1 MSVKIRALLLVTEER
16 PGLPQDRWGD
26 WSAFWGAANELH
38 LIFMKLHGKL
48 LICARNES
56 VERESL
62 INIHRGLRRAEV
74 DEWLEQPAR
83 LMTQI
88 WVTYPE
94 GGSWKPVTPLPQFLS
109 LEMGLITHKSLAQLQ
124 VDQGRAW
131 LERGVLTPPSFT
143 TDHCHCGI
151 TDDGHGCT
159 EGTGSHHFPASVSL
173 LKSLGAQCWGPP

>member
-1 MSVKIRALLLVTEER
+1 
-16 PGLPQDRWGD
+16 
-26 WSAFWGAANELH
+26 
-38 LIFMKLHGKL
+38 MKLHGKL

-56 VERESL
+56 VERERL

-131 LERGVLTPPSFT
+131 LERGVLTPQVSQQT
-143 TDHCHCGI
+143 TAI
-151 TDDGHGCT
+151 VELLTMVM
-159 EGTGSHHFPASVSL
+159 PARKEPEATTSL
-173 LKSLGAQCWGPP
+173 PLFLF